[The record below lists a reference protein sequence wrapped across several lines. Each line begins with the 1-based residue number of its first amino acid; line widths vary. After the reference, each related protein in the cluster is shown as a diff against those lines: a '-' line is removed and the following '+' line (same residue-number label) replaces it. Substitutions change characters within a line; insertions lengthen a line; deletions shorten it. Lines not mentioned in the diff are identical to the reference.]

1 LGRDG
6 ARSTGCRT
14 ARSWFKRDRRGAGAW
29 PEKISGMVSL
39 EYPPRPSIGPFA
51 SMTTNEPPEARRAE
65 ASRRR
70 GWARQACALSALRR
84 STAATIRRTCSRA
97 RATAGLGLRP
107 RGSGLNSRQQRC
119 IYRRRTRTPR
129 GAPGLLGGLSFLA
142 EFVSTAGPDGWFWAV

>member
-1 LGRDG
+1 VP
-6 ARSTGCRT
+6 ARLD
-14 ARSWFKRDRRGAGAW
+14 AERRGLGLSEIAEARAHG
-29 PEKISGMVSL
+29 PRKYSGMVSL
-39 EYPPRPSIGPFA
+39 EYLPRPSIGPVA

-70 GWARQACALSALRR
+70 GWARQACPIGIAPVDRR
-84 STAATIRRTCSRA
+84 HDPSDPFTGA
-97 RATAGLGLRP
+97 RDRPGLGLRP